1 MYLCLTEFQCLWLVN
16 ENRSFKLSLVD
27 SSVHCTHHRK
37 WTLKLHLSNTSN
49 IARQALELCTF
60 AGVQFCPACVCRL
73 CACCVSSSKASY
85 QVSSKRP
92 KIQEKVILE
101 QTSILN
107 KFIHIIVEYG
117 ILGSLRTLQS
127 HVAKY
132 HIIKIVWLI
141 L

>member
-16 ENRSFKLSLVD
+16 ENRSFKLSFVD
-27 SSVHCTHHRK
+27 SSVHCTQHRK
-37 WTLKLHLSNTSN
+37 WTLKLHLCNASK
-49 IARQALELCTF
+49 IARQALKLCMF
-60 AGVQFCPACVCRL
+60 AGVQFCPACVCRR

-85 QVSSKRP
+85 QVSTKRP
-92 KIQEKVILE
+92 KIQEKVILD
-101 QTSILN
+101 QTSIVN
-107 KFIHIIVEYG
+107 QFIHCCLVCFSS
-117 ILGSLRTLQS
+117 ILGTLQS